1 MLIVLTILAT
11 CVSTARMGAVGVTLA
26 THVAS
31 PMAVATYV
39 VSPMAVLA
47 GGETAVDGGV
57 TLATQA
63 VSHLA
68 MLGTAGAGG
77 VTLVIPIA

>member
-1 MLIVLTILAT
+1 M
-11 CVSTARMGAVGVTLA
+11 RVTLA

-31 PMAVATYV
+31 PVAVATYV
-39 VSPMAVLA
+39 VSPMVMLA
-47 GGETAVDGGV
+47 RGENRALSPLYTAVDGGV

-68 MLGTAGAGG
+68 MLGTASGG
-77 VTLVIPIA
+77 GITLVIPIA